1 MSYQNIQLRSIPV
14 VVHSHRF
21 TTTCYDISFNAIPN
35 HLEISYIE
43 QGTVEIYNQDGL
55 LYSLPEKSIAIN
67 FYEQPLRF
75 VSKAPV
81 HSHVTVGLVGS
92 YEMLPMSS
100 KEVLACSRTHSA
112 RQTEYMTA
120 ILPYQNKMILDH
132 NSRIYRLF
140 DKIIQT
146 NTGALGEHSLETAAL
161 AMTLMAEI
169 SKECVRQCYVNHQ
182 LPPSD
187 IVYTERAMDYIAA
200 HLSQKIE
207 VQDIARAV
215 GISSGYLSGIFKTVT
230 GRTMVEYINL
240 AKLQRVTELVSSLG
254 ISAGEAAEQVGIA
267 DPSYLSRLFRKYLDT
282 GIRDIKKEKE
292 KLERG
297 NR

>member
-21 TTTCYDISFNAIPN
+21 TTTCYNIPFKAIPH

-43 QGTVEIYNQDGL
+43 QGAVEIYKEDRL
-55 LYSLPEKSIAIN
+55 LYTLPEKSIVIN

-81 HSHVTVGLVGS
+81 HSHVTVGLVGDYVMS
-92 YEMLPMSS
+92 PMSS
-100 KEVLACSRTHSA
+100 KDVLACSRMHSSH
-112 RQTEYMTA
+112 QPEYMAA

-146 NTGALGEHSLETAAL
+146 NTGALGEHSLETSAL

-169 SKECVRQCYVNHQ
+169 SKECVRQCYVNLQ

-230 GRTMVEYINL
+230 GKTMVEYINL

-254 ISAGEAAEQVGIA
+254 ISAGEAAEQVGIT

-282 GIRDIKKEKE
+282 GIRDIKQEKD